1 MVNESSRERY
11 AARFPESKALFER
24 AKDIFPRGIP
34 HDAWDVSPFPIF
46 MTKAKGSHLWDVDGY
61 DYIDYYGGHGGKVL
75 GHAHPAVVEAAKKQL
90 ENGVQY
96 GSCPDISLEWAE
108 LIKELVPSA
117 ERVEFT
123 NSGTEAVMM
132 GIRLARA
139 FTGRSKIVR
148 FQFHYSGG
156 YDAVLLGYKEPFD
169 VPISA
174 GVPPAALED
183 TIVIPANNEKALE
196 DSLRKRDVAALM
208 AEAAGS
214 SSGMVGI
221 KILFYQTMRDLT
233 RKYDT
238 LLFFDEVVTG
248 FRYSPGGVQAAMG
261 IVPDL
266 TALGKGVNGVV
277 PGAGAI
283 VGRKEV
289 MNMLL
294 FKDDNWDRYQ
304 RVSHFGTFNANP
316 FCAATGIAYLKL
328 IATGEPTKKANEN
341 TRMLR
346 DGMQAKMDER
356 GITGCVYDSGFS
368 VLHVYFGNCELRGQC
383 DRTVCLN
390 AHKVRPP
397 DVGEALYINLA
408 LNGVKPPPRGYD
420 FFVSAVHTREDID
433 NTTEA
438 FGISLEA
445 MVEENKLSK

>member
-1 MVNESSRERY
+1 MVKESSRERY
-11 AARFPESKALFER
+11 AARFRESKALFER
-24 AKDIFPRGIP
+24 AKDTFPRGVP

-61 DYIDYYGGHGGKVL
+61 HYIDYYGGHGGKVL
-75 GHAHPAVVEAAKKQL
+75 GHAHPAVVEAAKKQI
-90 ENGVQY
+90 EHGVQY
-96 GSCPDISLEWAE
+96 GSCCDLSLEWAE
-108 LIKELVPSA
+108 LVKKLVPSA
-117 ERVEFT
+117 ERIEFT

-132 GIRLARA
+132 GIRMARA

-156 YDAVLLGYKEPFD
+156 YDAVLVGYKEPFD

-174 GVPPAALED
+174 GVLPAAVEH
-183 TIVIPANNEKALE
+183 TVVIPTNNEQALE

-208 AEAAGS
+208 VEAAGS
-214 SSGMVGI
+214 SSGVIGI
-221 KILFYQTMRDLT
+221 KSSLYQAMRELT
-233 RKYDT
+233 TKYDT

-283 VGRKEV
+283 VGREDV
-289 MNMLL
+289 MNILL
-294 FKDDNWDRYQ
+294 FKDDRWNRHN

-328 IATGEPTKKANEN
+328 IATGEPTDKANEN
-341 TRMLR
+341 ARALR
-346 DGMQAKMDER
+346 DGMQRKMDER
-356 GITGCVYDSGFS
+356 GIIGCVYDSGFS
-368 VLHVYFGNCELRGQC
+368 VLHVYFGNCDLQGGC

-390 AHKVRPP
+390 ADKVRPP

-408 LNGVKPPPRGYD
+408 LNGVKPPSRGYD

-433 NTTEA
+433 RTIEA
-438 FGISLEA
+438 FGISLDS
-445 MVEENKLSK
+445 MVKENTLPK

>member
-24 AKDIFPRGIP
+24 AKDIFPRGVP

-46 MTKAKGSHLWDVDGY
+46 ITKAKGSHLWDVDGY
-61 DYIDYYGGHGGKVL
+61 RYVDYYGGHGGKVL
-75 GHAHPAVVEAAKKQL
+75 GHAHPAVVEAAREQI
-90 ENGVQY
+90 ENGIQY

-156 YDAVLLGYKEPFD
+156 YDAVLVGYKEPFD

-196 DSLRKRDVAALM
+196 DSLRERDVAALM
-208 AEAAGS
+208 VEAAGS
-214 SSGMVGI
+214 SSGVVGI
-221 KILFYQTMRDLT
+221 KQSFYQTMRDLT
-233 RKYDT
+233 GKYDT

-283 VGRKEV
+283 VGRTEV

-328 IATGEPTKKANEN
+328 IATGEPTKRANEN
-341 TRMLR
+341 ARALR
-346 DGMQAKMDER
+346 NGMQRKMDQR
-356 GITGCVYDSGFS
+356 GIIGCVYDSGFS
-368 VLHVYFGNCELRGQC
+368 ALHVYLGDCDLRGQC

-390 AHKVRPP
+390 ADKVRPP

-408 LNGVKPPPRGYD
+408 LNGVKPSSRGYD
-420 FFVSAVHTREDID
+420 FFVSAVHTKGDID
-433 NTTEA
+433 RTIEA
-438 FGISLEA
+438 FDISLDS
-445 MVEENKLSK
+445 MVKENILPK

>member
-1 MVNESSRERY
+1 MANQSSKERY
-11 AARFPESKALFER
+11 AAKFPKSKALFER
-24 AKDIFPRGIP
+24 AKGIFPRGVP
-34 HDAWDVSPFPIF
+34 HDGWNVYPFPLF
-46 MTKAKGSHLWDVDGY
+46 MTKAKGSHVWDADGY
-61 DYIDYYGGHGGKVL
+61 DYVDYYGGHGGKVL
-75 GHAHPAVVEAAKKQL
+75 GHANPAVVEAARKQI
-90 ENGVQY
+90 ENGIQY

-183 TIVIPANNEKALE
+183 TIVIPTNNEKALE

-208 AEAAGS
+208 VEAAGS
-214 SSGMVGI
+214 SSGVIGI
-221 KILFYQTMRDLT
+221 KKLFYQTMRDLT

-283 VGRKEV
+283 VGCKDV

-294 FKDDNWDRYQ
+294 FKDDDWNRYK

-316 FCAATGIAYLKL
+316 FCAATGIAYLEI
-328 IATGEPTKKANEN
+328 IATGEPTKRANEN
-341 TRMLR
+341 ARMLR
-346 DGMQAKMDER
+346 DGMQRKMDER

-368 VLHVYFGNCELRGQC
+368 VLHVYFGNCDLRG
-383 DRTVCLN
+383 
-390 AHKVRPP
+390 
-397 DVGEALYINLA
+397 
-408 LNGVKPPPRGYD
+408 
-420 FFVSAVHTREDID
+420 
-433 NTTEA
+433 
-438 FGISLEA
+438 
-445 MVEENKLSK
+445 